1 MPLAEAVLIL
11 MALLTVGVLI
21 SGLCK
26 NTPFPYTVILVIIGI
41 GLGELSREW
50 DTLHLIQE
58 FTLTPEMVLFVFLP
72 SLIFE
77 SGLKLDSRQLIKD
90 IAPVLMLAIPA
101 LLLSTSIIGFG
112 IWWIFPI
119 DLITALLFGALI
131 SATDPV
137 AVISIFKELGAPQR
151 LTVLVEGESLMNDAS
166 AIVLFSILL
175 GLALAGEAASFELS
189 GAILEFIKV
198 FFGGIAVGGLTGILA
213 CTLLSRMRLSVGAVI
228 SLSMGMAYGAFII
241 TEHFLHLSGVM
252 AVVASS
258 LIFGI
263 IGAPKLSQK
272 KTEALG
278 EAWEFMVFVANTL
291 LFILVGISINI
302 VTLFSHIDTIVIA
315 IILVMVARASAIY
328 TIVPLTVKLFRL
340 PKISIGERHIM
351 WWGGLK
357 GGLAIAIVLSIP
369 DSLPGKELLINLTL
383 GVVLFTLL
391 INAPSIR
398 PLINWLGINE
408 MDPYEKAELKLGIDT
423 AQEGA
428 NQILSRFLNAKIL
441 SRASLHHVEQQSNN
455 FFHAALPESSSE
467 NQLRLVRLNLLR
479 IESNML
485 NQIYHQ
491 GIIQQYTFLDL
502 RGELRRKRDHLIGDI
517 HPIKSIR
524 ARKDNIFLRLEDTL
538 LKWLRKRDW
547 AVDMLSYYQNKRISQ
562 HLIKDIASV
571 FMTQAALDETAKIEN
586 MTANEITSI
595 RAGYQH
601 RLELFVNRISETKL
615 NYPEFYKRFEQRLSL
630 RTALR
635 GALHIVN
642 SNLQHSIIGGKA
654 YAKILQTIQ
663 SALATIPPITNPAQ
677 ELDKHQLVCIV
688 PLFKGL
694 PEAITTELS
703 NRVKLITFLADDTVV
718 EQGEHGNALYII
730 VHGLFG
736 VYHVAKNG
744 DEQMIAQLC
753 DGDFFG
759 EKGLLNDAIRT
770 ATVRALKEG
779 SVLRLT
785 HKTIIDLSEQ
795 YPEVAQRL
803 RHAHENNQMG
813 SSAPTSPGSSDDS
826 PYPDGNFPVNK

>member
-11 MALLTVGVLI
+11 MALLMIGVLT

-26 NTPFPYTVILVIIGI
+26 NTPIPYTVILVIIGI
-41 GLGELSREW
+41 ILGELSREW
-50 DTLHLIQE
+50 SVLAAVQA

-72 SLIFE
+72 TLIFE

-101 LLLSTSIIGFG
+101 LLLSTTIIGLG
-112 IWWIFPI
+112 IWSVLPI
-119 DLITALLFGALI
+119 NLITALLFGALI

-137 AVISIFKELGAPQR
+137 AVISLFQELGAPQR

-175 GLALAGEAASFELS
+175 GLALAGDGASFELS
-189 GAILEFIKV
+189 AALLQFVEV
-198 FFGGIAVGGLTGILA
+198 FFGGIAAGTLIGLLV
-213 CTLLSRMRLSVGAVI
+213 CSLLNRMRLSVGAVI

-252 AVVASS
+252 AVVSS
-258 LIFGI
+258 AIIFGL
-263 IGAPKLSQK
+263 IGAPKLSQD

-278 EAWEFMVFVANTL
+278 ETWEFMVFVANTL
-291 LFILVGISINI
+291 LFILVGISIN
-302 VTLFSHIDTIVIA
+302 VTTLISHIDTILIA
-315 IILVMVARASAIY
+315 VILVMFARAGAIY
-328 TIVPLTVKLFRL
+328 TLVPLTVKSFKL
-340 PKISIGERHIM
+340 PRISIGDRHIM

-383 GVVLFTLL
+383 GVVLFTLI
-391 INAPSIR
+391 INASSIR
-398 PLINWLGINE
+398 PLINWLGING
-408 MDPYEKAELKLGIDT
+408 MDPYEKAELKLGIET
-423 AQEGA
+423 AREGA
-428 NQILSRFLNAKIL
+428 QQLLLRFFDAKIL
-441 SRASLHHVEQQSNN
+441 SPVSLHQVEEQSKE

-467 NQLRLVRLNLLR
+467 NKLRLVRLNLLR
-479 IESNML
+479 VESNML
-485 NQIYHQ
+485 NQLYHQ

-502 RGELRRKRDHLIGDI
+502 RGELRRKRDHLIGNI
-517 HPIKSIR
+517 HPVKSIKSR
-524 ARKDNIFLRLEDTL
+524 RNNTFLHLEDTL
-538 LKWLRKRDW
+538 LKWLRERDW
-547 AVDMLSYYQNKRISQ
+547 TIGFLSYYQNKRISQ

-586 MTANEITSI
+586 MTADEIATI

-642 SNLQHSIIGGKA
+642 SNLHHSIIGGKA
-654 YAKILQTIQ
+654 YAKIRQTIQ
-663 SALATIPPITNPAQ
+663 SALATIPPITDPVQ
-677 ELDKHQLVCIV
+677 ELNTHQLVCIV

-694 PEAITTELS
+694 PEAITTQLS
-703 NRVKLITFLADDTVV
+703 NQVKLITFLADDTVV

-730 VHGLFG
+730 AHGLFG
-736 VYHVAKNG
+736 VFQVDENG
-744 DEQMIAQLC
+744 NEQMIAQLC
-753 DGDFFG
+753 DGDIFG
-759 EKGLLNDAIRT
+759 ETGLTDNAIRT

-785 HKTIIDLSEQ
+785 HKTIIDISEQ
-795 YPEVAQRL
+795 YHEVAQRL
-803 RHAHENNQMG
+803 RHAHENNQMA
-813 SSAPTSPGSSDDS
+813 SSAPASLNSSDGS
-826 PYPDGNFPVNK
+826 P